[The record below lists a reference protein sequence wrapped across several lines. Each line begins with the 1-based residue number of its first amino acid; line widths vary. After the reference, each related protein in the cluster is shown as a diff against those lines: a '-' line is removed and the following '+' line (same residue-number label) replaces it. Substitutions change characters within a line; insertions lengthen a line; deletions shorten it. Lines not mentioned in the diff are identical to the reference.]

1 MTSSVPDQPPAGESA
16 GGASSGAPTTPRL
29 VSRSRVE
36 DARMVL
42 RRAGALPAAALV
54 FAVGAIFVPG
64 FTDGPNLLDTVQT
77 ASVIGMLAVGQ
88 AFVIIAGGAGVDL
101 SVGAVL
107 ALSSVVGA
115 HMLGYG
121 LVAIVAATLATGLF
135 AGLVNGVGVA
145 IAGMQPFIMTLA
157 TLTIARGAAAYVSN
171 ANPTTLTGS
180 AGLPWLTSSV
190 VGIPVPIIV
199 FGSAVLIGQALIG
212 KTVFGRQLYV
222 MGGNEEAAR
231 FVGVPVASRR
241 IAVYVIAGLCASM
254 AALIL
259 MSRLGTADP
268 SFGSGY
274 ELAAIA
280 AVVVGGAPLTGG
292 QGSIM
297 GAAVGILIIQF
308 ITNMLGLLNVNSF
321 IQQMVTGLIVIV
333 VVGLNRRGRGSGSRD
348 LLRSVPL
355 AAILLI
361 GALIL
366 FEVLNRGGGGG

>member
-1 MTSSVPDQPPAGESA
+1 MKEEPLTLSPSDQS
-16 GGASSGAPTTPRL
+16 RL
-29 VSRSRVE
+29 VGSSRVE
-36 DARMVL
+36 DARRLL
-42 RRAGALPAAALV
+42 RRAGALPALGLV
-54 FAVGAIFVPG
+54 FVVGAIFVPG
-64 FTDGPNLLDTVQT
+64 FLVGANLLDTTQT

-101 SVGAVL
+101 SVGATVAL
-107 ALSSVVGA
+107 ASVVGA
-115 HMLGYG
+115 TVLSHGP
-121 LVAIVAATLATGLF
+121 VAIVAATLGTGLF
-135 AGLVNGVGVA
+135 VGLVNGVGVA

-157 TLTIARGAAAYVSN
+157 TFTIARGAAAYVSN
-171 ANPTTLTGS
+171 ASPTTLTGS

-190 VGIPVPIIV
+190 LGVPVPIIV
-199 FGSAVLIGQALIG
+199 FAAAVLIGQALIG

-222 MGGNEEAAR
+222 LGGNEEAAR
-231 FVGVPVASRR
+231 FAGVPVASRR
-241 IAVYVIAGLCASM
+241 VAVYVIAGLCASI

-259 MSRLGTADP
+259 MSRLGVADP
-268 SFGSGY
+268 TLGTGY

-308 ITNMLGLLNVNSF
+308 ITTMLGLLNVNSF

-333 VVGLNRRGRGSGSRD
+333 VVGLNRRGRGNGGRD

-355 AAILLI
+355 ALILFV

-366 FEVLNRGGGGG
+366 FKVLSIGGGGF